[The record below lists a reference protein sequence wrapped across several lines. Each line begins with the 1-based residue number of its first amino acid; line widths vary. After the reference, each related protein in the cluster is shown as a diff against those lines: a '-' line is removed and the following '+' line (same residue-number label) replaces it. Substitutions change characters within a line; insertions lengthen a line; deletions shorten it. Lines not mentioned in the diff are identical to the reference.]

1 MLVLDDSISSS
12 STACWIGV
20 AWALPHMSIMYMYM
34 YVKQMHALMLYMLL
48 YVVTCIYR
56 LQLCIINMCI
66 I

>member
-1 MLVLDDSISSS
+1 
-12 STACWIGV
+12 
-20 AWALPHMSIMYMYM
+20 MSIMYMYM